1 MKTLH
6 ERAVAL
12 VKTYLRTETELIS
25 VLQEIDLCNG
35 YRDLGFKSLFDYVRS
50 LGLSDSVAYNF
61 ITISRKSVQVPALK
75 ERIQDQEISLSNA
88 KVIVSILTPEYQDKW
103 LQAAAQ
109 FPKRELEKIVAK
121 EFPERSVKES
131 TRYVAEERVELKLG
145 ISEAL
150 LKKLKRIQDLESK
163 KSAASLEQ
171 ALEAMADLYLQKNDP
186 LEKAKRSK
194 PLAPECVWKVLIP
207 SFTRSDGLEMAPEND
222 LRHPYENHRQFL
234 GLSKHTPARV
244 NKNPGVIPAHLHHA
258 VQKRDQA
265 QCTHVTQGK
274 RCTER
279 RWLDIH
285 HKKPLSQGG
294 ETTLSNQALLCR
306 GHHQLLHHKRP

>member
-1 MKTLH
+1 

-12 VKTYLRTETELIS
+12 VKTYLRAETELLS
-25 VLQEIDLCNG
+25 VLQEIDLCKG

-50 LGLSDSVAYNF
+50 LGLSESVAYNF

-88 KVIVSILTPEYQDKW
+88 KVIVSILTPENQDKW

-109 FPKRELEKIVAK
+109 LPKRELEKIVAK
-121 EFPERSVKES
+121 EFPEKSVKET

-171 ALEAMADLYLQKNDP
+171 TLEAMADLYLQKNDP

-194 PLAPECVWKVLIP
+194 TLA
-207 SFTRSDGLEMAPEND
+207 
-222 LRHPYENHRQFL
+222 
-234 GLSKHTPARV
+234 PARV
-244 NKNPGVIPAHLHHA
+244 AGEKTRVNEGPRNPRIISAPLNHA

-274 RCTER
+274 RCQER

-294 ETTLSNQALLCR
+294 ETTLSNLTLLCR
-306 GHHQLLHHKRP
+306 GHHQLIHHQ

>member
-12 VKTYLRTETELIS
+12 VKTYLRTETELLS
-25 VLQEIDLCNG
+25 VLQEIDLCKG
-35 YRDLGFKSLFDYVRS
+35 YRELGFKSLFDYVRS
-50 LGLSDSVAYNF
+50 LGLSENVAYNF

-75 ERIQDQEISLSNA
+75 ERIQDREISLSNA
-88 KVIVSILTPEYQDKW
+88 KVIVSILTPENQDKW

-109 FPKRELEKIVAK
+109 LPKRELEKVVAK
-121 EFPERSVKES
+121 EFPEKSVKES

-194 PLAPECVWKVLIP
+194 PLAP
-207 SFTRSDGLEMAPEND
+207 
-222 LRHPYENHRQFL
+222 
-234 GLSKHTPARV
+234 ARV
-244 NKNPGVIPAHLHHA
+244 NKNPRVIPAHLHHA

-265 QCTHVTQGK
+265 QCTHINQGK
-274 RCTER
+274 RCQER

-285 HKKPLSQGG
+285 HKKPMSQGG
-294 ETTLSNQALLCR
+294 LTSLENLTLLCK
-306 GHHQLLHHKRP
+306 GHHQLLHHQDLG

>member
-12 VKTYLRTETELIS
+12 VKTYLRAETELLS
-25 VLQEIDLCNG
+25 VLQEIDLCKG
-35 YRDLGFKSLFDYVRS
+35 FRDLGFKSLYDYVRS
-50 LGLSDSVAYNF
+50 LGLSENVAYNF

-88 KVIVSILTPEYQDKW
+88 KVIVSILTPENQDKW

-109 FPKRELEKIVAK
+109 LPKRELEKVVAK
-121 EFPERSVKES
+121 EFPEKSVKES

-171 ALEAMADLYLQKNDP
+171 ALEAMADSYLQKNDP

-194 PLAPECVWKVLIP
+194 PLAP
-207 SFTRSDGLEMAPEND
+207 
-222 LRHPYENHRQFL
+222 
-234 GLSKHTPARV
+234 ARV
-244 NKNPGVIPAHLHHA
+244 NKNPRVIPANLYHA

-265 QCTHVTQGK
+265 QCTHQQEGK
-274 RCTER
+274 RCQER

-285 HKKPLSQGG
+285 HKNPLSQGG
-294 ETTLSNQALLCR
+294 ETTLSNLTMLCR
-306 GHHQLLHHKRP
+306 GHHQLVHANPG

>member
-12 VKTYLRTETELIS
+12 AKTYLRTETELIS
-25 VLQEIDLCNG
+25 VLQEIDQRKG
-35 YRDLGFKSLFDYVRS
+35 FRELGFKSLFDYVRS
-50 LGLSDSVAYNF
+50 LGLSENIAFNL

-75 ERIQDQEISLSNA
+75 EMIQDQEISLSNA
-88 KVIVSILTPEYQDKW
+88 KVIVSILTPENQDKW

-109 FPKRELEKIVAK
+109 LPKRELEKAIAK
-121 EFPERSVKES
+121 EFPEKSVKET
-131 TRYVAEERVELKLG
+131 TRYVAEERMELKLG

-163 KSAASLEQ
+163 KTAASLEQ
-171 ALEAMADLYLQKNDP
+171 TLETMADLYLQKNDP

-194 PLAPECVWKVLIP
+194 PLAPARVSAEAKTAPSQPWK
-207 SFTRSDGLEMAPEND
+207 TRRKYAAP
-222 LRHPYENHRQFL
+222 LRH
-234 GLSKHTPARV
+234 A
-244 NKNPGVIPAHLHHA
+244 I
-258 VQKRDQA
+258 QKRDQA

-274 RCTER
+274 RCTEK

-294 ETTLSNQALLCR
+294 ETTLSNLTLLCR
-306 GHHQLLHHKRP
+306 GHHQLLHCRS

>member
-12 VKTYLRTETELIS
+12 VKTYLRAETELLS
-25 VLQEIDLCNG
+25 VLQEIDLCKG
-35 YRDLGFKSLFDYVRS
+35 YREQGFKSLFDYVRS
-50 LGLSDSVAYNF
+50 LGLSENVAYNF

-75 ERIQDQEISLSNA
+75 ERIQDREISLSNA
-88 KVIVSILTPEYQDKW
+88 KVIVSILTPENQDKW

-109 FPKRELEKIVAK
+109 LPKRELEKVVAK
-121 EFPERSVKES
+121 EFPERSVKET

-163 KSAASLEQ
+163 KAAASLEQ
-171 ALEAMADLYLQKNDP
+171 TLEAMADLYLQKNDP

-194 PLAPECVWKVLIP
+194 PLAPARVSTEAKTTPSRPWK
-207 SFTRSDGLEMAPEND
+207 TRRKYAAP
-222 LRHPYENHRQFL
+222 LRH
-234 GLSKHTPARV
+234 S
-244 NKNPGVIPAHLHHA
+244 I
-258 VQKRDQA
+258 QKRDQA
-265 QCTHVTQGK
+265 QCTQVTQGK

-285 HKKPLSQGG
+285 HLKPLSQGG
-294 ETTLSNQALLCR
+294 ETTLTNLTLLCR
-306 GHHQLLHHKRP
+306 GHHQLLHHGGRPS